1 MFTGLIQET
10 GSVLKV
16 EQRGGVHRITIHA
29 PVLASQLHTGDSI
42 AVSGVCLT
50 ALAIAPEGRPDR
62 FEADLAEETVRRTS
76 LSQLAPGTTV
86 NLELPTAAGAPLG
99 GHIVQGHVD
108 GVGRLLSLSPVSRGT
123 DNDTTNNDTIDSDT
137 IDNDTTSDWWLEV
150 EVPEAIRP
158 YVVEKGSIAIEG
170 ISLTVAR
177 WDGAR
182 AGVAIIPHT
191 HAHTNLRSHRAGD
204 LLNLEADVLLRHAAQ
219 MRAAQ
224 MRADQTHEKET
235 SPELTLAYLIAN
247 GY

>member
-10 GSVLKV
+10 GSVLNLEK
-16 EQRGGVHRITIHA
+16 RGGVLHITVLA
-29 PVLASQLHTGDSI
+29 PTLASQLRVGDSI

-50 ALAIAPEGRPDR
+50 ALAIGPEDHPDR

-76 LSQLAPGTTV
+76 LGQLAPSTVV

-99 GHIVQGHVD
+99 GHVVQGHVD
-108 GVGRLLSLSPVSRGT
+108 GVGRLLTLEPISAAGGAT
-123 DNDTTNNDTIDSDT
+123 
-137 IDNDTTSDWWLEV
+137 DWWLEV
-150 EVPEAIRP
+150 EIPEAIRP

-177 WDGAR
+177 WDGQTA
-182 AGVAIIPHT
+182 AVAIIPHT
-191 HAHTNLRSHRAGD
+191 YAHTNLRAHKPGD

-219 MRAAQ
+219 NRTYAS
-224 MRADQTHEKET
+224 RVTGSSE
-235 SPELTLAYLIAN
+235 ELTLSYLFAN